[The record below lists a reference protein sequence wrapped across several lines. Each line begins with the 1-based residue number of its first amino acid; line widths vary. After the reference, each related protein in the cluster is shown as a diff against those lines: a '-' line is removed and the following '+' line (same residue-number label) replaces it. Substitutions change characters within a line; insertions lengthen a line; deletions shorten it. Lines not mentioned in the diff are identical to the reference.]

1 MLDQVLD
8 VDPTNIKAYLRKIQM
23 HLNLAQVNEASAL
36 IAKAEKYALKEDDR
50 QSLRSF
56 KAKITGVKVKEK
68 EFSQKIFANGS
79 QLYEDKPAQTSQPK
93 TPTAE
98 ELNKDENEM
107 LKTLSTMEWF
117 LYPFVKTYQVFA
129 VKLGCRKQKKE

>member
-1 MLDQVLD
+1 
-8 VDPTNIKAYLRKIQM
+8 M
-23 HLNLAQVNEASAL
+23 HLNLAKVNEASAL

-79 QLYEDKPAQTSQPK
+79 
-93 TPTAE
+93 
-98 ELNKDENEM
+98 
-107 LKTLSTMEWF
+107 
-117 LYPFVKTYQVFA
+117 
-129 VKLGCRKQKKE
+129 